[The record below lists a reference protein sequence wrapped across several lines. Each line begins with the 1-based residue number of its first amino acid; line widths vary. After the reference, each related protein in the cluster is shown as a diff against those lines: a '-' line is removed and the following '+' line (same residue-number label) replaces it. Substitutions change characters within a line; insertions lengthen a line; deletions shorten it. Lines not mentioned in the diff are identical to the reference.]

1 MTISHSAFGLLGEQ
15 LSHSYSKI
23 IHEHFGY
30 EYNLF
35 EVPLH
40 ELANFM
46 LKREF
51 SGLNVTIPYK
61 QKVLPFCDVV
71 DDIACK
77 IGAANTLYF
86 DNAGRLHATNTDYF
100 GFIDALNFCD
110 VDLSNKIVT
119 VFGFGGAARAIILA
133 AVSLHAKKLYIVSRS
148 TAQPPDIQADIECI
162 DFQSMNT
169 AYESDMIINATP
181 LGMFPNTKASP
192 CDLSLFPNCKFVFD
206 AVYNPIKTALLEQAC
221 MLNIKNSSGLYMLAA
236 QAAKSA
242 EFFTGKHFDSSE
254 TVQNIY
260 RILKNRL

>member
-1 MTISHSAFGLLGEQ
+1 MTISHSTFGLLGEH

-30 EYNLF
+30 SYNLF
-35 EVPLH
+35 EVPST

-46 LKREF
+46 AKREF
-51 SGLNVTIPYK
+51 AGINVTIPYK
-61 QKVLPFCDVV
+61 QKVLDYCDVV

-110 VDLSNKIVT
+110 VDLSNKTVT
-119 VFGFGGAARAIILA
+119 VFGFGGAARAIIFAALA
-133 AVSLHAKKLYIVSRS
+133 MNVKKIYIISRS
-148 TAQPPDIQADIECI
+148 CAQPLDVQANISYI
-162 DFQSMNT
+162 DFQSMDT
-169 AYESDMIINATP
+169 AYESDVIINATP

-192 CDLSLFPNCKFVFD
+192 CDLSLFPNCEFVFD
-206 AVYNPIKTALLEQAC
+206 AVYNPIKTSLLEQAC

-260 RILKNRL
+260 DILKNRL

>member
-1 MTISHSAFGLLGEQ
+1 MTISHSAFGLLGEH

-35 EVPLH
+35 EVPLR

-110 VDLSNKIVT
+110 VDFSNKIVT
-119 VFGFGGAARAIILA
+119 VFGFGGAARAIIFA
-133 AVSLHAKKLYIVSRS
+133 AALHAKKIYIG
-148 TAQPPDIQADIECI
+148 QPR
-162 DFQSMNT
+162 NR
-169 AYESDMIINATP
+169 
-181 LGMFPNTKASP
+181 
-192 CDLSLFPNCKFVFD
+192 
-206 AVYNPIKTALLEQAC
+206 
-221 MLNIKNSSGLYMLAA
+221 
-236 QAAKSA
+236 
-242 EFFTGKHFDSSE
+242 
-254 TVQNIY
+254 
-260 RILKNRL
+260 RIFKLTSNV

>member
-35 EVPLH
+35 EVPST
-40 ELANFM
+40 ELADFM
-46 LKREF
+46 AKREF
-51 SGLNVTIPYK
+51 AGINVTIPYK
-61 QKVLPFCDVV
+61 QKVLDYCDVV
-71 DDIACK
+71 DDISLK

-86 DNAGRLHATNTDYF
+86 DSKSLLHATNTDYF
-100 GFIDALNFCD
+100 GFLDTLKFCD
-110 VDLSNKIVT
+110 FNLADKTVT
-119 VFGFGGAARAIILA
+119 VFGFGGAARAIIFTA
-133 AVSLHAKKLYIVSRS
+133 ALHAKKIYIVSRS
-148 TAQPPDIQADIECI
+148 TAQPPDIKADIECI
-162 DFQSMNT
+162 DFQSMST
-169 AYESDMIINATP
+169 AYESDVIINATP

-192 CDLSLFPNCKFVFD
+192 CDLSLFPNCEFVFD
-206 AVYNPIKTALLEQAC
+206 AVYNPIKTSLLEQAC
-221 MLNIKNSSGLYMLAA
+221 ILNIKNSSGLYMLAA

-260 RILKNRL
+260 DILKNRL

>member
-35 EVPLH
+35 EVPST
-40 ELANFM
+40 ELADFM
-46 LKREF
+46 AKREF
-51 SGLNVTIPYK
+51 AGINVTIPYK
-61 QKVLPFCDVV
+61 QKVLDYCDVV
-71 DDIACK
+71 DDISLK

-86 DNAGRLHATNTDYF
+86 DSKSLLHATNTDYF
-100 GFIDALNFCD
+100 GFLDALNFCD
-110 VDLSNKIVT
+110 VDLSNKTVT
-119 VFGFGGAARAIILA
+119 VFGFGGAARAIIFA
-133 AVSLHAKKLYIVSRS
+133 AALHAKKIYIVSRS
-148 TAQPPDIQADIECI
+148 TAQPPDIKADIECI
-162 DFQSMNT
+162 DFQSMST

-192 CDLSLFPNCKFVFD
+192 CDLSLFPNCEFVFD
-206 AVYNPIKTALLEQAC
+206 AVYNPIKTSLLEQAC
-221 MLNIKNSSGLYMLAA
+221 MLNIKNSSGLYMLVA

-260 RILKNRL
+260 DILKNRL

>member
-1 MTISHSAFGLLGEQ
+1 MTISHSTFGLLGEQ

-35 EVPLH
+35 EVPST
-40 ELANFM
+40 ELADFM
-46 LKREF
+46 AKREF
-51 SGLNVTIPYK
+51 AGINVTIPYK
-61 QKVLPFCDVV
+61 QKVLDYCDVV
-71 DDIACK
+71 DDISLK

-86 DNAGRLHATNTDYF
+86 DSKSLLHATNTDYF

-110 VDLSNKIVT
+110 VDLSNKTVT
-119 VFGFGGAARAIILA
+119 VFGFGGAARAIIFA
-133 AVSLHAKKLYIVSRS
+133 AALHAKKIYIVSRS

-162 DFQSMNT
+162 DFQSMDT
-169 AYESDMIINATP
+169 AYESDVIINATP

-192 CDLSLFPNCKFVFD
+192 CDLSLFPNCEFVFD
-206 AVYNPIKTALLEQAC
+206 AVYNPHETALLKQASA
-221 MLNIKNSSGLYMLAA
+221 LNIKNSSGLYMLVA

-260 RILKNRL
+260 DILKNRL

>member
-1 MTISHSAFGLLGEQ
+1 MTISHSTFGLLGEQ

-35 EVPLH
+35 EVPST

-46 LKREF
+46 AKREF
-51 SGLNVTIPYK
+51 AGINVTIPYK
-61 QKVLPFCDVV
+61 QKVLDYCDVV

-110 VDLSNKIVT
+110 VDLSNKTVT
-119 VFGFGGAARAIILA
+119 VFGFGGAARAIIFAALA
-133 AVSLHAKKLYIVSRS
+133 MNVKKIYIISRS
-148 TAQPPDIQADIECI
+148 CAQPLDVQANISYI
-162 DFQSMNT
+162 DFQSMDT
-169 AYESDMIINATP
+169 AYESDVIINATP

-192 CDLSLFPNCKFVFD
+192 CDLSLFPNCEFVFD
-206 AVYNPIKTALLEQAC
+206 AVYNPHETALLKQASA
-221 MLNIKNSSGLYMLAA
+221 LNIKNSCGLYMLVA

-260 RILKNRL
+260 DILKNRL

>member
-1 MTISHSAFGLLGEQ
+1 MTISHSTFGLLGEH

-30 EYNLF
+30 SYNLF
-35 EVPLH
+35 EVPST
-40 ELANFM
+40 ELADFM
-46 LKREF
+46 AKREF
-51 SGLNVTIPYK
+51 AGINVTIPYK
-61 QKVLPFCDVV
+61 QKGLDYCDVV

-110 VDLSNKIVT
+110 VDLSNKTVT
-119 VFGFGGAARAIILA
+119 VFGFGGAARAIIFA
-133 AVSLHAKKLYIVSRS
+133 AALHAKKIYIVSRS

-162 DFQSMNT
+162 DFQSMDT
-169 AYESDMIINATP
+169 AYESDVIINATP

-192 CDLSLFPNCKFVFD
+192 CDLSLFPNCEFVFD
-206 AVYNPIKTALLEQAC
+206 AVYNPHETALLKQASA
-221 MLNIKNSSGLYMLAA
+221 LNIKNSCGLYMLVA

-260 RILKNRL
+260 DILKNRL